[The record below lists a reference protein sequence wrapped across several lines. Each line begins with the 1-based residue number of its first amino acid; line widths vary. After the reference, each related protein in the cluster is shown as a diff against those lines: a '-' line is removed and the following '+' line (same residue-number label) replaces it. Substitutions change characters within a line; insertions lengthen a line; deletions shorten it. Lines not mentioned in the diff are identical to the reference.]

1 VTNAA
6 RTYSGYETLAVT
18 RRGPI
23 GWLAFDR
30 PEVGNA
36 MDATMLAELERA
48 WLELDADPEVRVIVN
63 TGNGPAFQTG
73 LDVVQLSRD
82 KEALREQ
89 SRRTRDATLKLTAW
103 HNQVWKPVIAAVNGT
118 CAGGG
123 LHFVADAD
131 IVIAAESAT
140 FLDPHVSVGQVSAF
154 EVITLARTS
163 PMEAILRMALV
174 GRHERITAE
183 RARQL
188 GILSEVVPDAE
199 LEAARHESDRILA
212 DVQRQADGAAAA
224 AAALARQR
232 TQEVIE
238 AARAE
243 ARGAVTVQRNVR
255 GRLQDTRDHID
266 LALDR
271 LVEEDTDLF
280 ATIDLTDAALA
291 VAAEDDLGPDRGDD
305 SEGPADV
312 PPPGQGPPTPP
323 VPPPSVRTT
332 PESNL
337 DLPYA
342 DDDDDDAGT
351 IVVDLTDGRDGG
363 GENGNGDVGGIP
375 AAPADEPDPDDG
387 GGDTADA
394 TPPVATTAAGE
405 DEDDALSQMV
415 KNAVENALRRRKGDP
430 EPPPTDPT

>member
-1 VTNAA
+1 MSDAA
-6 RTYSGYETLAVT
+6 HPYSGYETLAVT

-36 MDATMLAELERA
+36 MDATMLDELERA

-140 FLDPHVSVGQVSAF
+140 FLDPHVSVGQVTAF
-154 EVITLARTS
+154 EAITLARTS

-174 GRHERITAE
+174 GRHERMTAE

-188 GILSEVVPDAE
+188 GILSEVVPDAD
-199 LEAARHESDRILA
+199 LEAAA
-212 DVQRQADGAAAA
+212 M
-224 AAALARQR
+224 
-232 TQEVIE
+232 
-238 AARAE
+238 
-243 ARGAVTVQRNVR
+243 
-255 GRLQDTRDHID
+255 D
-266 LALDR
+266 LAGK
-271 LVEEDTDLF
+271 VAKNSPAAMA
-280 ATIDLTDAALA
+280 ATKKALWGALELGLTDACRAG
-291 VAAEDDLGPDRGDD
+291 AAEMMAMWGHPDQT
-305 SEGPADV
+305 EGPLAWAEK
-312 PPPGQGPPTPP
+312 
-323 VPPPSVRTT
+323 R
-332 PESNL
+332 
-337 DLPYA
+337 
-342 DDDDDDAGT
+342 
-351 IVVDLTDGRDGG
+351 
-363 GENGNGDVGGIP
+363 
-375 AAPADEPDPDDG
+375 EPQW
-387 GGDTADA
+387 
-394 TPPVATTAAGE
+394 E
-405 DEDDALSQMV
+405 LS
-415 KNAVENALRRRKGDP
+415 
-430 EPPPTDPT
+430 